1 MKITTEKK
9 ILIRKLLAWQIM
21 ITMTVHYEEER
32 RNNDLPLKP
41 GREKK
46 IRVRKGAGMTIRSHL
61 FALLITADRQKKMK
75 MIANRNH
82 GTRLVN
88 NYPPL

>member
-41 GREKK
+41 GIEKK
-46 IRVRKGAGMTIRSHL
+46 EEFVKGQA
-61 FALLITADRQKKMK
+61 
-75 MIANRNH
+75 
-82 GTRLVN
+82 
-88 NYPPL
+88 